1 MTAPLSTQ
9 DPALSTPPATD
20 HGPRTTDSARAAANR
35 LNAQKSTGPRT
46 AAGKAKAALN
56 ALKHGLTSQS
66 PLLPTEDPTEY
77 QTFAEGYLEELDPK
91 TVEQF
96 NLAQQL
102 ITVSWKLN
110 RIPQIEA
117 KVLAEHA
124 NRHPLMIQ
132 WRKDCAAVEYENTLR
147 RHPKPLPEKPVIP
160 TTTADDLIAES
171 FFPKPPT
178 PGAATTGEPL
188 GAALHRLRQY
198 HTQLLNTYLKLL
210 KKYENSQNEPT
221 DPATGNQQLATTPEN
236 EPTDPIELSTQDSAP
251 STSPSA
257 TTPENEPT
265 DLATGNDQLATN
277 PQNEANPTADHQP
290 EIANPKSQI
299 ANSPASPLSTINHQ
313 LSTTPK
319 IEPNSPSLRTQDLG
333 LSTQSSSPNPRPQP
347 SHCNFCGTTHHP
359 GRCPRDPF
367 GRRL

>member
-77 QTFAEGYLEELDPK
+77 QTFSAGYLEELDPK

-171 FFPKPPT
+171 FFPTPPT
-178 PGAATTGEPL
+178 
-188 GAALHRLRQY
+188 HKR
-198 HTQLLNTYLKLL
+198 
-210 KKYENSQNEPT
+210 
-221 DPATGNQQLATTPEN
+221 
-236 EPTDPIELSTQDSAP
+236 
-251 STSPSA
+251 
-257 TTPENEPT
+257 
-265 DLATGNDQLATN
+265 
-277 PQNEANPTADHQP
+277 
-290 EIANPKSQI
+290 
-299 ANSPASPLSTINHQ
+299 
-313 LSTTPK
+313 
-319 IEPNSPSLRTQDLG
+319 
-333 LSTQSSSPNPRPQP
+333 
-347 SHCNFCGTTHHP
+347 
-359 GRCPRDPF
+359 
-367 GRRL
+367 

>member
-77 QTFAEGYLEELDPK
+77 QTFSAGYLEELDPK

-160 TTTADDLIAES
+160 TTTADDLIADS

-178 PGAATTGEPL
+178 PGVATTGEPL

-210 KKYENSQNEPT
+210 KKYESSQNEPN
-221 DPATGNQQLATTPEN
+221 PAE
-236 EPTDPIELSTQDSAP
+236 PIELSTQDSAP

-257 TTPENEPT
+257 TIPENEP
-265 DLATGNDQLATN
+265 NR
-277 PQNEANPTADHQP
+277 TADPQS

-299 ANSPASPLSTINHQ
+299 ANLPPSPPSTINHQ
-313 LSTTPK
+313 RST
-319 IEPNSPSLRTQDLG
+319 NSKLHAAINTVPIPSLPLN
-333 LSTQSSSPNPRPQP
+333 L
-347 SHCNFCGTTHHP
+347 
-359 GRCPRDPF
+359 
-367 GRRL
+367 